1 MRTLARALYQGVG
14 VMRIGRNSNNKALV
28 ELALIAGGVLLGI
41 VIAVQSIGMTL
52 AGI

>member
-1 MRTLARALYQGVG
+1 MRAK
-14 VMRIGRNSNNKALV
+14 NSKTQI

-41 VIAVQSIGMTL
+41 IIAVQSIGMTL